1 VDIWIR
7 KKILFWEDKWLGQCI
22 LKDKYPRVYA
32 NSCLK
37 DVLVCMGLERKPIG
51 MESQLK
57 EKLI

>member
-1 VDIWIR
+1 
-7 KKILFWEDKWLGQCI
+7 LFWEDKWLGQCI